1 MHLLVTDIEFDFEDS
16 QGTIDKEEQKFI
28 TENTLGLWD
37 VDSEDELVDKITDT
51 TGWCVKSIDY
61 QPNAPH
67 SLTAFM

>member
-1 MHLLVTDIEFDFEDS
+1 MKLLVTAIEFDFEDS
-16 QGTIDKEEQKFI
+16 QGTIDREEQKFI

-61 QPNAPH
+61 CNNRPH
-67 SLTAFM
+67 ALTSYM